1 MSTNIIKIVCFSI
14 LILTII
20 VCNEIYGQDTINH
33 RKSEQLLD
41 LKLQLLDAKL
51 QLLDTKLELLE
62 SEPVYRVNLKLRQ
75 LDSVFQSME
84 IKPETLETDT
94 IIVKLYKS
102 AIKLNPFR
110 LFEGT
115 FQLSYERAINDK
127 LSIDVAGMGTYA
139 STGSGLGGGYVKSQE
154 LALFDART
162 NSYNSYNAEMITGW
176 GVFVQAKS
184 FLLTKYY
191 SNLKAPIGL
200 YAAPQLMYR
209 DILITGIENVW
220 TDTVYVEKEVK
231 QNLDVLAAGVI
242 LGVKFAFLK
251 VLCIDI
257 YVGGVMRLSKYD
269 NESSLTKYKKWNN
282 IDYSGVLPTAGINI
296 GVLKK

>member
-1 MSTNIIKIVCFSI
+1 MSEVFQQRIFIMSTNIIKLVCFPI

-41 LKLQLLDAKL
+41 IKLQLLDSKL

-75 LDSVFQSME
+75 LDSALQSLE
-84 IKPETLETDT
+84 IKPKTIEIDT
-94 IIVKLYKS
+94 IIVKPYKS

-127 LSIDVAGMGTYA
+127 FSIDVAGLGTYV
-139 STGSGLGGGYVKSQE
+139 SKSGMGGGYLTKQDLE
-154 LALFDART
+154 L
-162 NSYNSYNAEMITGW
+162 YNAETGFYNPYNPEMITGW

-220 TDTVYVEKEVK
+220 ADTVYV
-231 QNLDVLAAGVI
+231 
-242 LGVKFAFLK
+242 
-251 VLCIDI
+251 
-257 YVGGVMRLSKYD
+257 
-269 NESSLTKYKKWNN
+269 
-282 IDYSGVLPTAGINI
+282 
-296 GVLKK
+296 

>member
-1 MSTNIIKIVCFSI
+1 
-14 LILTII
+14 
-20 VCNEIYGQDTINH
+20 
-33 RKSEQLLD
+33 
-41 LKLQLLDAKL
+41 
-51 QLLDTKLELLE
+51 
-62 SEPVYRVNLKLRQ
+62 
-75 LDSVFQSME
+75 ME

-94 IIVKLYKS
+94 IIVKPYKS

-127 LSIDVAGMGTYA
+127 FSIDVAGLGTYV
-139 STGSGLGGGYVKSQE
+139 SKSGMGGGYLTKQDLE
-154 LALFDART
+154 FYNAET
-162 NSYNSYNAEMITGW
+162 NSYNPYNPEMLTGW
-176 GVFVQAKS
+176 GIFIQAKS

-251 VLCIDI
+251 VLCIDM
-257 YVGGVMRLSKYD
+257 YVGGVLRLSKYTD
-269 NESSLTKYKKWNN
+269 EKSCTKYKQWNN
-282 IDYSGVLPTAGINI
+282 IDYSGVLPAAGINI
-296 GVLKK
+296 GILKK